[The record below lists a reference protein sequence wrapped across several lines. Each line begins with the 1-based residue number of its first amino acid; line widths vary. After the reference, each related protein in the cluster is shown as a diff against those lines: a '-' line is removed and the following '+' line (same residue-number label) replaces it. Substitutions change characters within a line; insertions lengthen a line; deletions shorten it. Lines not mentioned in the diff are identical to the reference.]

1 MYFHGVMKYMILACL
16 FVTTLITQAELSFEH
31 SLQELKADLE
41 AKTVTSDY
49 KFTNTGDE
57 TVTIMTADGGC
68 SCMKVEIAEG
78 KLTYAPGE
86 TGILRATFEIGSFQG
101 TVDRAIHVRMKDDP
115 VEKPSYMVAL
125 RIHVPVIIS
134 LTPKTLRW
142 DIGEENTPKNIRVDM
157 DYKNPIHITF
167 LSSSN
172 PDFTAELVTITEG
185 KTYDVKVTPKNVDD
199 AGITIIK
206 MMTDVD
212 IERHR
217 LQQGFATVRKPP
229 AQ

>member
-1 MYFHGVMKYMILACL
+1 MDSIVPMKYLILACL
-16 FVTTLITQAELSFEH
+16 IGAAMIAQAELTFEH
-31 SLQELKADLE
+31 TLQEVNADLE

-49 KFTNTGDE
+49 KFTNTGNE
-57 TVTIMTADGGC
+57 SATIMTADGGC

-134 LTPKTLRW
+134 LTPKTLKW
-142 DIGEENTPKNIRVDM
+142 KIGEENTPKNIRVDM
-157 DYKNPIHITF
+157 DYKNPIHISSI
-167 LSSSN
+167 SSSN
-172 PDFTAELVTITEG
+172 PDFVVELVTITEG
-185 KTYDVKVTPKNVDD
+185 KTYDVKVTPKNLD
-199 AGITIIK
+199 AAGLTIIK

-217 LQQGFATVRKPP
+217 LQQGFATVRKP
-229 AQ
+229 